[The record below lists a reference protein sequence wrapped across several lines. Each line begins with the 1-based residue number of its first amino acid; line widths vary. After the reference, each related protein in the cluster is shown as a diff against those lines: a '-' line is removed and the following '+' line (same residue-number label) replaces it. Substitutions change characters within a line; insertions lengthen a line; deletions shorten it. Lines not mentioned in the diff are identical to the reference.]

1 MSEETLYMQLV
12 REWTELIGAG
22 TVRPGE
28 RLPSVRKACALH
40 KVSPSTVLATYR
52 TLEER
57 GLIEARP
64 QSGFYVRAKAALP
77 LPRMGR
83 RSEALRVED
92 AATDQL
98 EQVMAAQSRPD
109 VIDLSLASPRGS
121 DFYPTTRLKAI
132 MGQLLRRHPELT
144 TDYPFPPGS
153 ERLRR
158 QIAQRALS
166 RACVMAPGDIVVTNG
181 CSEALQLALRAVCKA
196 GDTVALESPTYFA
209 LIPLAQSLG
218 LTVIE
223 VPTHP
228 SDGVSVDAIELLL
241 SEQRLAAIVVQPV
254 VQNPL
259 GATMPLEARQR
270 LARLAAEYK
279 VAVIEDAPHA
289 ELYYDGASLPEAV
302 RAFDEE
308 GWVLLCSSFSKTLA
322 PGFRIGWIA
331 PGRFLH
337 RVLQLKIAGSLGQ
350 PGLLEETLASYLEG
364 GSYEPHLRFIRRQFM
379 GQMTRLRGEV
389 AARFPEGTRA
399 SSPSGGCLLWV
410 ELPKGV
416 DTLALFRQAL
426 AEGITVAPGALYS
439 ARGRYSH
446 CVRLSCCYPWSDA
459 YERALA
465 RFAELT
471 RQAAP

>member
-1 MSEETLYMQLV
+1 
-12 REWTELIGAG
+12 
-22 TVRPGE
+22 
-28 RLPSVRKACALH
+28 
-40 KVSPSTVLATYR
+40 
-52 TLEER
+52 
-57 GLIEARP
+57 
-64 QSGFYVRAKAALP
+64 
-77 LPRMGR
+77 
-83 RSEALRVED
+83 
-92 AATDQL
+92 
-98 EQVMAAQSRPD
+98 
-109 VIDLSLASPRGS
+109 
-121 DFYPTTRLKAI
+121 
-132 MGQLLRRHPELT
+132 
-144 TDYPFPPGS
+144 
-153 ERLRR
+153 
-158 QIAQRALS
+158 
-166 RACVMAPGDIVVTNG
+166 
-181 CSEALQLALRAVCKA
+181 
-196 GDTVALESPTYFA
+196 
-209 LIPLAQSLG
+209 
-218 LTVIE
+218 
-223 VPTHP
+223 
-228 SDGVSVDAIELLL
+228 
-241 SEQRLAAIVVQPV
+241 
-254 VQNPL
+254 
-259 GATMPLEARQR
+259 MPLEARQR